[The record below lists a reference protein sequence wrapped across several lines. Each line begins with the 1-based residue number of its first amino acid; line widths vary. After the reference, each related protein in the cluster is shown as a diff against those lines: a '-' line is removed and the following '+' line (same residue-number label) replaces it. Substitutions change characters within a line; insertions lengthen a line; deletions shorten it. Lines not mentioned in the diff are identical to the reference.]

1 MCAHLLR
8 SGKSLKTCL
17 PIWSHSL
24 PGFGIPCLQHPMV
37 KVLVKAI
44 LIWTVCSM
52 RPVTT
57 EGLFHAEDESSDAIS
72 LSTTLQE
79 VYIDDAVDKPWITG
93 LAYQV
98 SGEAFFWGKEDGSI
112 HAYEANTGRHIR
124 KLLSHAE
131 GLSVTTLSIDEEGS
145 ALFSADSSSRVIV
158 HRLVRQ
164 HKSWIVGTASFHHR
178 IGRSVHLI
186 IRNRGN
192 TRLLVASATCDTLWS
207 MSSDAYE
214 TIDTI

>member
-1 MCAHLLR
+1 MQDELIPVEDTKSDIALYLEANISHLP
-8 SGKSLKTCL
+8 SLNLEHRRVMMDK
-17 PIWSHSL
+17 
-24 PGFGIPCLQHPMV
+24 
-37 KVLVKAI
+37 I
-44 LIWTVCSM
+44 LAKLAGCF
-52 RPVTT
+52 
-57 EGLFHAEDESSDAIS
+57 LDAIS

-79 VYIDDAVDKPWITG
+79 VDIDDAVDKPWITG

-98 SGEAFFWGKEDGSI
+98 SGEAFFWGKEDRSI
-112 HAYEANTGRHIR
+112 HAYEANTGRHIH

-145 ALFSADSSSRVIV
+145 ALLSADSSSRIIV

-178 IGRSVHLI
+178 IGRSVHPILS
-186 IRNRGN
+186 NRGN

-214 TIDTI
+214 TIDTIQREEMGVPK

>member
-1 MCAHLLR
+1 
-8 SGKSLKTCL
+8 
-17 PIWSHSL
+17 
-24 PGFGIPCLQHPMV
+24 
-37 KVLVKAI
+37 
-44 LIWTVCSM
+44 M
-52 RPVTT
+52 RPATT
-57 EGLFHAEDESSDAIS
+57 EGLFHAEDKSSDAIS

-79 VYIDDAVDKPWITG
+79 VDIDDAVDKPWITG

-98 SGEAFFWGKEDGSI
+98 SGEAFFWGKEDRSI
-112 HAYEANTGRHIR
+112 HAYEANTGRHIH

-145 ALFSADSSSRVIV
+145 ALLSADSSSRIIV

-178 IGRSVHLI
+178 IGRSVHPILS
-186 IRNRGN
+186 NRGN

-214 TIDTI
+214 TIDTIQREEMGVPK